1 MQDVDGC
8 TPIVWAVHNNHF
20 QNAKMLIDAGA
31 DVTLKDVK
39 GRVAKDHAMSSKMRS
54 LFLAPGEVADSGV
67 PDVEPENF
75 AKEVLANGKNDIV
88 LYMYSPSCSH
98 CRDFAPIYD
107 ELAAGLRPTSLKFL
121 KMDVTKAKGPPKEYG
136 VAQLPTL
143 FFSKIGERSKPY
155 SYDGERSIQAIT
167 KWFQSKSTNRI
178 MFLTGKGEQAEAPT
192 SFEQGSDGG
201 APQSGTATASA
212 AIDLEK
218 EDVGLAADAPNPHE
232 EL

>member
-1 MQDVDGC
+1 M
-8 TPIVWAVHNNHF
+8 HNNHY
-20 QNAKMLIDAGA
+20 QNAKMLVEAGA
-31 DVTLKDVK
+31 DLTLKDVK
-39 GRVAKDHAMSSKMRS
+39 GRVPKDHAMSSKMRS
-54 LFLAPGEVADSGV
+54 LFLSPGEVADSGV
-67 PDVEPENF
+67 PDVEPDNF
-75 AKEVLANGKNDIV
+75 SAEVLDNTKNDVV
-88 LYMYSPSCSH
+88 LYMYSPACSH

-136 VAQLPTL
+136 VSSLPTL

-178 MFLTGKGEQAEAPT
+178 MFLTGKGEQAEAPAT
-192 SFEQGSDGG
+192 FEQTTAEGS
-201 APQSGTATASA
+201 APPTGATAGSA

-218 EDVGLAADAPNPHE
+218 EDQGLAADAPNPHE